1 MLVLLTLLPR
11 SALAVE
17 SGFVY
22 LPAARSVSTVAVSVD
37 VGARSNG
44 ALRFVDPGVGRTGLV
59 QRVEGSWAAQ
69 PWLAVG
75 AVGMLSEANPDDAPV
90 SAAGGAWMRV
100 ARPEPDGPQ
109 IAGQVGGHREFS
121 GGWAITAIAILDV
134 PIGAARLGFAP
145 AVEHRF
151 MEGADA
157 VDIMVPLAVDV
168 GIGDRWRIGAEAIG
182 QDLEAYVEAEEEEAE
197 GGATWLAAGTLSWQ
211 AEHAHVALAPGVGV
225 ATSGVGFAGR
235 LVAGWDF

>member
-1 MLVLLTLLPR
+1 MVLPLALLNGT
-11 SALAVE
+11 ALAAV

-22 LPAARSVSTVAVSVD
+22 LPAAQSESTVSVSVD
-37 VGARSNG
+37 VGARANG

-100 ARPEPDGPQ
+100 ARPEPDGAQ
-109 IAGQVGGHREFS
+109 VAGQVGGHREFS

-197 GGATWLAAGTLSWQ
+197 GGATWLAAGTLSWK
-211 AEHAHVALAPGVGV
+211 ADHAHVALAPGVGV
-225 ATSGVGFAGR
+225 AASGVGFAGR